1 MRKKTKNFIIALI
14 LLVISFFAVKHM
26 VLVSV
31 AKNLVKHFLALEIH
45 MNSVSLNPVNG
56 SIIVKGLKIY
66 NPRGFKD
73 RVLGYV
79 PLVVLDFKP
88 KTLLEKGTFFD
99 SIVIHVKEL
108 NIIRNEDDVV
118 NLSRVKALTP
128 QEKAKEIPP
137 FLVDSYVVEV
147 GKVRYIDYTKEE
159 EEEREKEIAL
169 DIKEEYKNLKDT
181 DNIAKII
188 AYKIFFNG
196 KIGNIGVDIQKI
208 QSDLAKLAEQNKKL
222 ADEIAKISEEKID
235 KAKEVVKE
243 KIEKTK
249 EVIKEKVEDIKEAIE
264 EKIDKEESK

>member
-14 LLVISFFAVKHM
+14 LLVISFFAMKHI

-56 SIIVKGLKIY
+56 SITVKGLKIY

-118 NLSRVKALTP
+118 NLSQVRALTP
-128 QEKAKEIPP
+128 QEKAKEVPP

-147 GKVRYIDYTKEE
+147 GKVRCIDYTKEE
-159 EEEREKEIAL
+159 EREKEIIL

-196 KIGNIGVDIQKI
+196 KIGNIGVDIQRI

-249 EVIKEKVEDIKEAIE
+249 EIIKEKVEDMKEAIE